1 MAASMKD
8 VATKA
13 GVSTA
18 TVSNALNHPEL
29 VSAAT
34 AVRIHQAI
42 EELGFVRNGSAI
54 NLRAGKSRSIGL
66 VVPDIGNPF
75 FTDIARGAEDLVG
88 ARQYAMVLCNTDEDQ
103 EKQERYLRLLIQ
115 QGVDGLLIRPN
126 DEDEEPLLA
135 LRERGLSVVLIN
147 RQTENRNFCSVV
159 VDGERGSEES
169 VDYLAGLGHKHIAWA
184 TWSLK
189 NPGFATRAKGIAKAA
204 KRWGMDVST
213 ITVQGMNNGS
223 GEIAAEKFLT
233 LEPRP
238 TAILCAN
245 DLLAL
250 DALRGLIQRGIRV
263 PEDVS
268 VIGFDDIDFCANAR
282 VPLTTVA
289 VPRYQIGSTAAGLL
303 LDEIDNPEK
312 HAHQQVVFQ
321 PRLIIRESTGP
332 APSAARPAP
341 PE

>member
-8 VATKA
+8 VANLA

-29 VSAAT
+29 VSAETAT
-34 AVRIHQAI
+34 RIHSAI
-42 EELGFVRNGSAI
+42 EELGFVRNGSAV

-66 VVPDIGNPF
+66 VVPDIANPF
-75 FTDIARGAEDLVG
+75 FTDIARGAGDLAD
-88 ARQYAMVLCNTDEDQ
+88 ARRYAIVLCNTDEDQ

-115 QGVDGLLIRPN
+115 QRVDGLLIRPN

-147 RQTENRNFCSVV
+147 RQVENRNFCSVV
-159 VDGERGSEES
+159 VDGERGSEDA
-169 VDYLAGLGHKHIAWA
+169 VDHLGALGHKHIAWA
-184 TWSLK
+184 TWSVK
-189 NPGFATRAKGIAKAA
+189 NPGFATRAKGVTKAA
-204 KRWGMDVST
+204 KRWGMEVST

-223 GEIAAEKFLT
+223 GEVAAEKL
-233 LEPRP
+233 LSLDPRP
-238 TAILCAN
+238 TALLCGN

-263 PEDVS
+263 PEDIS
-268 VIGFDDIDFCANAR
+268 VIGYDDIDFCANAR

-289 VPRYQIGSTAAGLL
+289 VPRYQIGATAAGLL

-312 HAHQQVVFQ
+312 HAHQQVVYQ
-321 PRLIIRESTGP
+321 PRLVIRESTGR
-332 APSAARPAP
+332 APTLR
-341 PE
+341 

>member
-8 VATKA
+8 VANKA

-42 EELGFVRNGSAI
+42 EELGFVRNGTAV

-75 FTDIARGAEDLVG
+75 FTDIARGAEDMAG
-88 ARQYAMVLCNTDEDQ
+88 ARQYAMVLCSTDEDQ

-321 PRLIIRESTGP
+321 PRLIIRESSGP
-332 APSAARPAP
+332 APLIARPI
-341 PE
+341 

>member
-8 VATKA
+8 VANKA

-42 EELGFVRNGSAI
+42 EELGFVRNGTAV

-75 FTDIARGAEDLVG
+75 FTDIARGAEDMAG
-88 ARQYAMVLCNTDEDQ
+88 ARQYAMVLCSTDEDQ

-233 LEPRP
+233 LDPRP

-332 APSAARPAP
+332 APVITRPS
-341 PE
+341 

>member
-8 VATKA
+8 VANKA

-42 EELGFVRNGSAI
+42 EELGFVRNGTAV

-75 FTDIARGAEDLVG
+75 FTDIARGAEDMAG
-88 ARQYAMVLCNTDEDQ
+88 ARQYAMVLCSTDEDQ

-332 APSAARPAP
+332 APLIARPI
-341 PE
+341 

>member
-8 VATKA
+8 VANKA

-42 EELGFVRNGSAI
+42 EELGFVRNGTAV

-75 FTDIARGAEDLVG
+75 FTDIARGAEDMAG
-88 ARQYAMVLCNTDEDQ
+88 ARQYAMVLCSTDEDQ

-321 PRLIIRESTGP
+321 PRLIIRESSGP
-332 APSAARPAP
+332 APLITRPI
-341 PE
+341 

>member
-8 VATKA
+8 VANKA
-13 GVSTA
+13 W
-18 TVSNALNHPEL
+18 

-34 AVRIHQAI
+34 AARIHQAI
-42 EELGFVRNGSAI
+42 EELGFVRNGTAV

-75 FTDIARGAEDLVG
+75 FTDIARGAEDMAG
-88 ARQYAMVLCNTDEDQ
+88 ARQYAMVLCSTDEDQ

-321 PRLIIRESTGP
+321 PRLIIRESSGP
-332 APSAARPAP
+332 APLITRPI
-341 PE
+341 